1 MVSYTTIEAQVV
13 FEILL
18 VLVTDQIAITSQLG
32 REVHLQDIG
41 LFLRRGD
48 RDDLE
53 KEFLAGQATRD
64 MFALFWEAVAIPEV
78 EAFPCFQE

>member
-41 LFLRRGD
+41 LFLRSRG
-48 RDDLE
+48 
-53 KEFLAGQATRD
+53 
-64 MFALFWEAVAIPEV
+64 
-78 EAFPCFQE
+78 